1 MGNRRERPGS
11 ARSLFRLGETV
22 VTIGALAVI
31 ADAGHSPRE
40 FITRHGSGDW
50 GELDPEDQAANREA
64 LELGLRIFSAYRA
77 SDGTKIWVITE
88 ADRSATTVLL
98 PEEY

>member
-1 MGNRRERPGS
+1 MHESVCP
-11 ARSLFRLGETV
+11 LFPLGRVVATV
-22 VTIGALAVI
+22 GALARLV
-31 ADAGHSPRE
+31 DAGQNPRE
-40 FITRHGSGDW
+40 FIRRHVCGDW
-50 GELDPEDQAANREA
+50 GELDSHDLEATDEA
-64 LELGLRIFSAYRA
+64 LEHGLRIFSAYRA

>member
-1 MGNRRERPGS
+1 MKESLRP
-11 ARSLFRLGETV
+11 LFPLGHVVATV
-22 VTIGALAVI
+22 GALATLV
-31 ADAGHSPRE
+31 DAGQNPRE
-40 FITRHGSGDW
+40 FIRRHVGGDW
-50 GELDPEDQAANREA
+50 GELGSDDLQANREA
-64 LELGLRIFSAYRA
+64 LKHGLRIFSAYRA